1 MTPLIC
7 TLGLSWQIIPEAY
20 ALLAPHRCPLYAR
33 QPGICEAL
41 RPWALPEPDALWI
54 VSTDAATETTVAAED
69 AIRAWWQN
77 LGEPVPLRFIRA
89 AAADASAQA
98 AIERLR
104 EVIFRSVLAAGPQ
117 AVLCLSGGRKT
128 MSADMQQAGHIFGC
142 AGMFHVM
149 PPESESKR
157 AAITIR
163 ERLDQHDWSTPL
175 PADLPIQAAFIARYA
190 AQHLVGFPPAITAT
204 HYPISSDI
212 PFHAPGPEGWL
223 WQDIARREEQASS
236 LLVQAHEDL
245 ARQESMANWRGLYR
259 LSPQRIKSLR
269 QQIIS
274 ASDRDLLQR
283 LPKAELHCHI
293 GGILDL
299 SAQIR
304 VGKAIW
310 DALPRSRREVAQ
322 TVANSLDWSDPWTAC
337 STLKNA
343 PDRSAAVAC
352 CLAAPESCPQLW
364 SERLYAPT
372 EPRLGLKGMPGESP
386 GHARGFDAYE
396 LPGELS
402 GSALLGE
409 PLALLPY
416 AQAIRDTAVAQG
428 LRYLELRGSPTK
440 YRPHYPLSWL
450 LDFYHA
456 LQHIIRPTDPL
467 IRFMVIGDWRTG
479 ESASQVIGTAVAAK
493 QHPQL
498 HDFIV
503 GIDLA
508 GDESKADHNEFSIH
522 LEQAFAACLPITIHA
537 GEGTPAQSIWQATYR
552 LHADRIGHGLT
563 LADHPDLARRF
574 RDRRICVELCPTSNR
589 EVVGFADPDYPGS
602 HRPYPLATLLD
613 MGVPCTL
620 CTDNPGISRTTL
632 ADEYIA
638 ASRMSTRGLSWWN
651 ALGLIRQ
658 GFSHAFCSAD
668 ERDRLLVDADRL
680 ICELITQQ
688 QP

>member
-20 ALLAPHRCPLYAR
+20 ALLAPKHCPLYAR
-33 QPGICEAL
+33 QPAAL
-41 RPWALPEPDALWI
+41 DILRRWSLPEPDALWI
-54 VSTDAATETTVAAED
+54 VSTEASTPATAKAEA
-69 AIRAWWQN
+69 AIRAWWQD

-89 AAADASAQA
+89 AAADVSAQA
-98 AIERLR
+98 AVERLR

-142 AGMFHVM
+142 TGMFHVM
-149 PPESESKR
+149 PPESESKE
-157 AAITIR
+157 AALAIR
-163 ERLDQHDWSTPL
+163 ERLDRHDWTTPL
-175 PADLPIQAAFIARYA
+175 PQDLPIQAAFIARHPP
-190 AQHLVGFPPAITAT
+190 QHLVGFPPAITAER
-204 HYPISSDI
+204 YPLANGL
-212 PFHAPGPEGWL
+212 FQAPGDEGWL
-223 WQDIARREEQASS
+223 WQKITQREEQASS

-245 ARQESMANWRGLYR
+245 ARHEKIANWRGLYR
-259 LSPQRIKSLR
+259 LSPQRIDMLR
-269 QQIIS
+269 RQIIT
-274 ASDRDLLQR
+274 ANDRDLLQR

-299 SAQIR
+299 AAQIT

-310 DALPRSRREVAQ
+310 AGLPQSRRETAR
-322 TVANSLDWSDPWTAC
+322 AIADKLDWNDPWAAC
-337 STLKNA
+337 AHLKNA

-352 CLAAPESCPQLW
+352 CLAGPESSTELW
-364 SERLYAPT
+364 ARRLYAPT
-372 EPRLGLKGMPGESP
+372 EPRLGLKGMPDETP

-402 GSALLGE
+402 GSALLSE

-428 LRYLELRGSPTK
+428 LQYLELRGSPTK
-440 YRPHYPLSWL
+440 YRPHDPLSWL
-450 LDFYHA
+450 LDFHRA
-456 LQHIIRPTDPL
+456 LQQIMRPTDPL
-467 IRFMVIGDWRTG
+467 IRFIVIADRRRQ
-479 ESASQVIGTAVAAK
+479 ESAAQVIHTAVHA
-493 QHPQL
+493 QQQL
-498 HDFIV
+498 GDFIV

-508 GDESKADHNEFSIH
+508 GDESQAEAHTFSQH

-537 GEGTPAQSIWQATYR
+537 GEGTPAQAIWQATYR

-589 EVVGFADPDYPGS
+589 EVVGFHDPNYPGS
-602 HRPYPLATLLD
+602 QRPYPLSTLLA

-632 ADEYIA
+632 ADEYLA
-638 ASRMSTRGLSWWN
+638 ASRMSPEGLSWWD
-651 ALGLIRQ
+651 ALGLMRQ
-658 GFSHAFCSAD
+658 GFSHAFCAASQ
-668 ERDRLLVDADRL
+668 RDRLLVEADRL
-680 ICELITQQ
+680 VCELITQQ